1 MTTTP
6 AGGRGRGQVLAPASF
21 LDVLPEVGR
30 DRVLAV
36 AGRRVYP
43 ARSPLVHQG
52 DVADALFIV
61 ESGSLAVRYT
71 TVAGD
76 SVMLAVLGAGDV
88 FGEVALL
95 SGDAERTA
103 TIEAIDEVAV
113 RALRKDDFDALRHKF
128 IEVDDFLL
136 HVLARRTDRLTRL
149 VAEAHHL
156 PVDRRIARRLL
167 ETGRHFSKGVL
178 PVVVP
183 LTQEDVAQLAGAT
196 RPTTNQVLKRYEADG
211 VLRLARGRVEI
222 HDVAGLRERAR

>member
-1 MTTTP
+1 MPSTP
-6 AGGRGRGQVLAPASF
+6 AAGRGRQVLPPASF
-21 LDVLPEVGR
+21 LDVLPEIGR

-36 AGRRVYP
+36 AGRRTYAP
-43 ARSPLVHQG
+43 RSPLVHQG

-71 TVAGD
+71 TAAGD
-76 SVMLAVLGAGDV
+76 SVMLAVLGTGDV

-103 TIEAIDEVAV
+103 TIEAIDEVVV
-113 RALRKDDFDALRHKF
+113 RALSKDDFDSLRHKY

-196 RPTTNQVLKRYEADG
+196 RPTTNQVLKRFEAEG
-211 VLRLARGRVEI
+211 VLRLGRGRVEI
-222 HDVAGLRERAR
+222 HDVAGLREQAR